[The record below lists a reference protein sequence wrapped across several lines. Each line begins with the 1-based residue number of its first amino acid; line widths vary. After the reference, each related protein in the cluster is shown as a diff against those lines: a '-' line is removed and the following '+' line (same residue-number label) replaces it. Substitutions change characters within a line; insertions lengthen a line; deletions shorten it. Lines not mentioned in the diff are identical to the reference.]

1 MTRALTAA
9 VLAGLLAS
17 ACASRAPAARPA
29 TPAAPREIAR
39 AQPGPNEQ
47 LRQDLHA
54 LFTATAVDHASWGV
68 NIASL
73 STGEILYSYN
83 ASKLLLPASNQKL
96 LTTAVAAQRLGWD
109 YRFTTRLVA
118 TGPIAEDGTIHGDL
132 VVIGN
137 GDPSINPRHPERWR
151 AFDDW
156 GAELQRR
163 GIRIVNGRLVG
174 DDNAFDEPGLGQGWS
189 WDTLPYGYGTAAG
202 ALQYN
207 ENQIEVTV
215 GPAIVVGSRAII
227 ATAPFG
233 HGLMIRNEATTAV
246 PDAESTI
253 DILRLPGSSVLQV
266 RGQIASGAKP
276 LTITASVEN
285 PTRLYVN
292 ALREALSRHGVVIAV
307 DALDVDDVDAPP
319 ALLHGTELL
328 VDRSPPLSAIIDVCL
343 KWSRNDYAETLLRA
357 LAPPGEPATAAAG
370 LEVLQTQLGAWG
382 IAPDLFL
389 ARDGSGL
396 SRQGY
401 VSPEALTRL
410 LTYVARDEQDFAQF
424 RSTLPVAGVSGTL
437 ADRMKG
443 TLAENRVWA
452 KTGTLANVRALSGYT
467 VTTGGEP
474 IVFSMIA
481 NNFLIPTEEIDATM
495 EKALVRVIQYAPR

>member
-118 TGPIAEDGTIHGDL
+118 TGPIAKDGTIHGDL

-189 WDTLPYGYGTAAG
+189 WDTCRGLRCCRCAG
-202 ALQYN
+202 
-207 ENQIEVTV
+207 
-215 GPAIVVGSRAII
+215 
-227 ATAPFG
+227 
-233 HGLMIRNEATTAV
+233 
-246 PDAESTI
+246 
-253 DILRLPGSSVLQV
+253 RLPPAQ
-266 RGQIASGAKP
+266 
-276 LTITASVEN
+276 
-285 PTRLYVN
+285 
-292 ALREALSRHGVVIAV
+292 SR
-307 DALDVDDVDAPP
+307 
-319 ALLHGTELL
+319 
-328 VDRSPPLSAIIDVCL
+328 
-343 KWSRNDYAETLLRA
+343 
-357 LAPPGEPATAAAG
+357 
-370 LEVLQTQLGAWG
+370 
-382 IAPDLFL
+382 
-389 ARDGSGL
+389 
-396 SRQGY
+396 
-401 VSPEALTRL
+401 
-410 LTYVARDEQDFAQF
+410 
-424 RSTLPVAGVSGTL
+424 
-437 ADRMKG
+437 
-443 TLAENRVWA
+443 
-452 KTGTLANVRALSGYT
+452 
-467 VTTGGEP
+467 
-474 IVFSMIA
+474 
-481 NNFLIPTEEIDATM
+481 
-495 EKALVRVIQYAPR
+495 